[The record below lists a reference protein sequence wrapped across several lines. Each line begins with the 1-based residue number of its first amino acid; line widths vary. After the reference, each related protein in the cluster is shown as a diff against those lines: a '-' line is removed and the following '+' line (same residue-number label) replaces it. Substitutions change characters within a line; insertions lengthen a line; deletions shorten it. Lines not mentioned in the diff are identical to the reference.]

1 MVSNGAKSNLRGSL
15 VRVAAISAM
24 ILVIAA
30 AWVVWPAVSFLY
42 RERTLAEAVRKYS
55 ETSGILMTADDDV
68 RGYLVKLA
76 RHYKL
81 QLTEG
86 DVEIDYQDAPEDF
99 GVPTRI
105 GYTLFAKVDLHGF
118 RAIPLVAQRSFVV
131 TAKKAAD

>member
-1 MVSNGAKSNLRGSL
+1 MMMNGAGVKLRGP
-15 VRVAAISAM
+15 VIRIVAALAM
-24 ILVIAA
+24 IMVMAS

-76 RHYKL
+76 SHYKL
-81 QLTEG
+81 QLAEG
-86 DVEIDYQDAPEDF
+86 DVEIDYLDTPEAF
-99 GVPTRI
+99 GVPGRI
-105 GYTLFAKVDLHGF
+105 GYTLFAKVDFHGF

-131 TAKKAAD
+131 TSRKAD